1 MQFGVVFP
9 QTEIGTDPAVIRDY
23 AQAAEDLGYSHVLV
37 YDHVLGA
44 SSEHRPNWTGPYD
57 HRTQFH
63 EPFVLFG
70 YLAGVTTHIQLV
82 TGIVILPQRQTAL
95 VAKQAA
101 EVDVLSGGRLRL
113 GVGIGWNDVEYEALG
128 EDFHTRGRR
137 VEEQIEVMRALW
149 TQEVVSFH
157 GRWHHIT
164 DAGINPL
171 PIQRPIPL
179 WMGGGA
185 EPVLRRV
192 ARLADGWFP
201 QIRPDERG
209 RETLQ
214 RLFDYASEAGR
225 DPASIGIEGR
235 VGISNGGPDDW
246 ARTVEAWQQ
255 MGATHLGV
263 NTMSAG
269 LDSPAKHIDAIRS
282 FKEATDGLAVTA

>member
-9 QTEIGTDPAVIRDY
+9 QPEIGTDPAVIRDY